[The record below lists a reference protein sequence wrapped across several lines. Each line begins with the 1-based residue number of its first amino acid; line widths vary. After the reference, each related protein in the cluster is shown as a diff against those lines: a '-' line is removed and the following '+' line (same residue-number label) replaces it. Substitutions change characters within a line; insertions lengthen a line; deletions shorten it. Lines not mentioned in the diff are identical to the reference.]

1 MNQESRA
8 TVEIIAPTVEEAV
21 EKGLREFGVTRDM
34 IQYEVLDEGGKGL
47 FGLGSRQARV
57 RLTLVTQAETSSAP
71 ARKTETAPIPA
82 PAKAAPA
89 APAEAADDDEDDEDD
104 DDYFNGD
111 VELDLEN
118 VQAIAKAT
126 VSELLEKM
134 SIHRAKVT
142 TSPLPMDDEADRPGV
157 LVEVNGDDL
166 SILIGKQ
173 AETLNALQ
181 YITRLIVGK
190 EIGRGVNLIVDV
202 EGYRSRRE
210 QSLRQLAR
218 RMATQA
224 VKTGR
229 KQMLEP
235 MPANERRI
243 IHIELRSND
252 QVETES
258 VGEEPRRK
266 VTIIPR

>member
-1 MNQESRA
+1 M
-8 TVEIIAPTVEEAV
+8 IAPTVEEAV
-21 EKGLREFGVTRDM
+21 EKGLRELGVTRDM
-34 IQYEVLDEGGKGL
+34 IEYEVLDEGSKGL
-47 FGLGSRQARV
+47 FGLGNRQARV
-57 RLTLVTQAETSSAP
+57 RLTMITKAESSPAP
-71 ARKTETAPIPA
+71 
-82 PAKAAPA
+82 PAKAEAPSIPATVPA
-89 APAEAADDDEDDEDD
+89 APAYADEDDEEDFGSD
-104 DDYFNGD
+104 G
-111 VELDLEN
+111 ELDMDN
-118 VQAIAKAT
+118 IQAIAKAT

-134 SIHRAKVT
+134 SIHRTRIT
-142 TSPLPMDDEADRPGV
+142 TSPLPINDENDRPGV

-190 EIGRGVNLIVDV
+190 EIGRGINLIVDV

-243 IHIELRSND
+243 IHIELRDND
-252 QVETES
+252 QVETSS

-266 VTIIPR
+266 VTIIPL